1 MSPTSIATQVTTAG
15 AEVIAVGTAAVEASM
30 VVVVV
35 MVVVEVMEVCVA
47 SQLTIFASRLSEILI
62 AVVALVI
69 VFFHVSLHDPMW
81 AISGGGGGFGGFG
94 EFLISVFVC
103 LSC

>member
-1 MSPTSIATQVTTAG
+1 MV
-15 AEVIAVGTAAVEASM
+15 TAAVEASM

-35 MVVVEVMEVCVA
+35 VVVEVMEVCVA

-62 AVVALVI
+62 AVVALVV
-69 VFFHVSLHDPMW
+69 VFFHISLHDPMW